1 MCLAE
6 NIYFEARAESFSGK
20 AAVANVTRNRV
31 EDARWPSTYCE
42 VVTEGSLE
50 NHGKLEVKMFRF
62 RKSLLVQKH
71 KCPSSWYC
79 DGKKDVI
86 WANQI
91 TVKRSQ
97 GNARA
102 WRESTK

>member
-31 EDARWPSTYCE
+31 EDARWSPIYCE

-50 NHGKLEVKMFRF
+50 NSHGKLEVKMFRF
-62 RKSLLVQKH
+62 LKEFTGPKAQVPIRLVL
-71 KCPSSWYC
+71 
-79 DGKKDVI
+79 
-86 WANQI
+86 
-91 TVKRSQ
+91 
-97 GNARA
+97 
-102 WRESTK
+102 